1 MTKFF
6 FTDDIEG
13 SSKNL
18 WRMIS
23 ADVKTNKNN
32 SLTPMWCYKQNIYD
46 MQQKFENFCKIFVVD
61 AG

>member
-1 MTKFF
+1 
-6 FTDDIEG
+6 
-13 SSKNL
+13 
-18 WRMIS
+18 MIS